1 MWQKY
6 GKVEVFSMENGIL
19 GCIFFDSMIM
29 GDRVLSW
36 GFYGNTQNSLSPG
49 EPRRPSLPFVSVSPP
64 WNYPAY
70 PCLLRSVYIYPQS
83 ILTISSSVV
92 HDFQVQ
98 AAIMRGLPLSL
109 WRTTKHNFPWYFPSS
124 FPLTLLLLFPLG
136 LGVSE
141 TLPLAFLSF
150 DRLPFLGQNYS
161 DSSYMR
167 GTFNMSNFT
176 NEVVASLDEN
186 YKYLFYVH
194 GWKYVSKSTTE
205 ILNRISNKKISS

>member
-1 MWQKY
+1 VCGAGDFMEIPKIVY
-6 GKVEVFSMENGIL
+6 PKVDQEDLLCPLCQSHHPETIQHTHVFF
-19 GCIFFDSMIM
+19 C
-29 GDRVLSW
+29 
-36 GFYGNTQNSLSPG
+36 
-49 EPRRPSLPFVSVSPP
+49 
-64 WNYPAY
+64 
-70 PCLLRSVYIYPQS
+70 IYPQS
-83 ILTISSSVV
+83 ILNISSSVV
-92 HDFQVQ
+92 HDFQIQ

-150 DRLPFLGQNYS
+150 DGLPFLGQNYS

-176 NEVVASLDEN
+176 TEVVASLDEKYN
-186 YKYLFYVH
+186 YLFYVH